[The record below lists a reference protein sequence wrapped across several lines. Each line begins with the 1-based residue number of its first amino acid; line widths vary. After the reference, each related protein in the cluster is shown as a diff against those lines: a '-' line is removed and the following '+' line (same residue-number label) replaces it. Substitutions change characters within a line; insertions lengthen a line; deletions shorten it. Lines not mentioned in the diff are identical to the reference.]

1 MSALMEYKGDDVDQA
16 ITNACAALGVDREAL
31 EIQVVTTG
39 SAGIFGLGR
48 RKAVVRVGLKVAAAP
63 VAAEV
68 ADEVVG
74 KAAAA
79 PEKESAESVDPLSP
93 EELAKVAA
101 TVARLLEL
109 TGRAVEARVGEVQ
122 PDGKIPIEL
131 VGEESELLVGSEGQV
146 LDSLQYLLRKMLTK
160 ELNRRVLLELD
171 AGGYRDRRHQE
182 LRERAL
188 ALAAEVKSSGQNR
201 TLAAV
206 GPAERR
212 IIHLALQGDSEIR
225 SRSVGEG
232 LFKKVLIHLPGKG
245 GGRRRP
251 PRSRGKGRS

>member
-1 MSALMEYKGDDVDQA
+1 MEYKGDDVDQA

-39 SAGIFGLGR
+39 SAGFFGLGR
-48 RKAVVRVGLKVAAAP
+48 RKAVVRVGLKVAGG
-63 VAAEV
+63 EV
-68 ADEVVG
+68 ADEVADEVAG
-74 KAAAA
+74 KAAPA
-79 PEKESAESVDPLSP
+79 PEEGPAESAAPLSP
-93 EELAKVAA
+93 EELARVAA

-109 TGRAVEARVGEVQ
+109 TGRAVEARFGEAR
-122 PDGKIPIEL
+122 PDGKVLVEL
-131 VGEESELLVGSEGQV
+131 VGEDSELLVGPEGQV

-188 ALAAEVKSSGQNR
+188 ALAAEVKSSGQSR

-212 IIHLALQGDSEIR
+212 MIHLALQGDSEIR

-232 LFKKVLIHLPGKG
+232 LFKKVLVYLPGKG